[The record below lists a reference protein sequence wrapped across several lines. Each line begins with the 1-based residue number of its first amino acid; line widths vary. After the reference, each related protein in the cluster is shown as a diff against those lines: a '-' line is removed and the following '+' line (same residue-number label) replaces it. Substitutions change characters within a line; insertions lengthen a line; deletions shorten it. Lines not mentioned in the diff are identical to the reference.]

1 MSDIKFENEE
11 ELVHL
16 KSLGKKARSETQEA
30 RLLLLRVEKKRI
42 QKVLSSRR
50 LYQNLNDEQREKRRK
65 AQKKWEQN
73 LDEDHLKERQQ
84 KSNAS
89 RRRTGG
95 RQVTPS
101 FSPSSLISSSPRSSI
116 APRPPVT
123 RLRVASRAT
132 RPPESSKS
140 WM

>member
-1 MSDIKFENEE
+1 MTLGHKSWSYLLQMSDIKFENEE

-95 RQVTPS
+95 RQVTPL
-101 FSPSSLISSSPRSSI
+101 FLLPLLSPPLPG
-116 APRPPVT
+116 PP
-123 RLRVASRAT
+123 
-132 RPPESSKS
+132 
-140 WM
+140 